1 MRTFKPLWQEGQ
13 VLTPQHFQQQDQWL
27 HFSHRQFAQVAV
39 AEPWGV
45 LDVQIDEEALLSGR
59 LKLTRLK
66 LRLTDG
72 TPIDT
77 SIADVLPGAR
87 DIPADRQSVVVL
99 AALSLLNADGD
110 NCRHDDAP
118 LVRPRRHFRE
128 FVQVPDLN
136 GTGTA
141 EVAIQRH
148 AVRLLFDF
156 EEQAD
161 DVVCPIAQVLR
172 NARGEFEV
180 DTHYVPPCLALSAH
194 PRHQERIGRLS
205 DILLAKASALA
216 ARRSERIDQIA
227 EFGIADVS
235 LFWLLHCIHTH
246 WPDLAFLSTHPA
258 QPPERLYGL
267 LSRLT
272 GALMTFSTGTNLSAI
287 PAYEHA
293 NQDEIFAT
301 LETLIRE
308 LLDAIIPSR
317 VIPIGLTR
325 STSTV
330 WTGRF
335 SDERLVE
342 GADYYLSV
350 KSTLPA
356 LQLVELIP
364 KLCKIGSPDDI
375 QHLINSALTGIPL
388 NVAHRVPAAIP
399 VRLDNHYF
407 ALDPSAPALARMR
420 KAHACHIYLP
430 GSVPDAELELF
441 AVLTS

>member
-1 MRTFKPLWQEGQ
+1 
-13 VLTPQHFQQQDQWL
+13 
-27 HFSHRQFAQVAV
+27 
-39 AEPWGV
+39 
-45 LDVQIDEEALLSGR
+45 
-59 LKLTRLK
+59 
-66 LRLTDG
+66 
-72 TPIDT
+72 
-77 SIADVLPGAR
+77 
-87 DIPADRQSVVVL
+87 
-99 AALSLLNADGD
+99 
-110 NCRHDDAP
+110 
-118 LVRPRRHFRE
+118 
-128 FVQVPDLN
+128 
-136 GTGTA
+136 
-141 EVAIQRH
+141 
-148 AVRLLFDF
+148 
-156 EEQAD
+156 
-161 DVVCPIAQVLR
+161 
-172 NARGEFEV
+172 
-180 DTHYVPPCLALSAH
+180 
-194 PRHQERIGRLS
+194 
-205 DILLAKASALA
+205 
-216 ARRSERIDQIA
+216 
-227 EFGIADVS
+227 
-235 LFWLLHCIHTH
+235 
-246 WPDLAFLSTHPA
+246 
-258 QPPERLYGL
+258 
-267 LSRLT
+267 
-272 GALMTFSTGTNLSAI
+272 TGTNLSAI